1 MSKYDFA
8 LSLANKKK
16 LPKKNI
22 ISYQS
27 IFSKHKRPLYSVMDT
42 LKFEKKTKVK
52 LPTLKEC
59 LDKL

>member
-8 LSLANKKK
+8 SSLANKKNYQ
-16 LPKKNI
+16 KNI

-42 LKFEKKTKVK
+42 LKFEKTKVK
-52 LPTLKEC
+52 LPTLKVFG
-59 LDKL
+59 

>member
-42 LKFEKKTKVK
+42 LKFEKKN
-52 LPTLKEC
+52 
-59 LDKL
+59 